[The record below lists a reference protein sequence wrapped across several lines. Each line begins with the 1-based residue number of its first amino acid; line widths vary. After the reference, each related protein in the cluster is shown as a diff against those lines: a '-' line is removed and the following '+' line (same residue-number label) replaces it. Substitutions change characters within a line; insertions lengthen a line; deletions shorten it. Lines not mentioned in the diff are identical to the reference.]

1 MYMNYVGIFNIVV
14 LSSLIGSV
22 IVLLILSIK
31 LIFKNRLTSTFQYYI
46 WMILIIKLIIP
57 FGPHYSFNVSSIY
70 EKFHTENIT
79 NENTQKTLTKPLVQ
93 PQNTISNNLISK
105 NTTRSLDKNIAN
117 NTSLKS
123 KVNIKKALCFAWI
136 LGISILIAILAVGYK
151 KLEKIIILSA
161 KDIKRSHKKI
171 LRNCT
176 TDMKIKVKLELLYS
190 PLITSPSICGIIKPK
205 ILIPKAAVDN
215 IDDKQFKH
223 IIMHELSHLKNKDI
237 IINLVITLLSI
248 IYWFNPILLYGFHKM
263 RQDCEVSCDYQV
275 ISHLNKGENI
285 QYGNTI
291 IKILELSGSS
301 RRLTGTTPM
310 FTNSSEIKRRIT
322 MISKYKKLNTRKIL
336 FGGMVIAAI
345 GVLSIAINISNT
357 SLHKTSSTVV
367 KAQTKAPK
375 VVKRNIIGA
384 ASNENL
390 LSDIKA
396 LKIDNATST
405 SPFSSDI
412 VVYNSHPDE
421 NYESASNVKVTD
433 VGALIND
440 KLVKNGLNSRFIN
453 CAPPKDYCK
462 SYQNSREV
470 IIKNVKNYQNTILLD
485 VHRDLVVKIG
495 STNTINFVLTRKS
508 PYYEKNLKFV
518 TSLVSYIKHSSN
530 LKTAIYYYDYGISY
544 YNQDLSN
551 KSVLVE
557 IGNEY
562 SNDKDIEN
570 CVDTFVSALKNSN
583 K

>member
-1 MYMNYVGIFNIVV
+1 MYMNYVDIFDIVV

-31 LIFKNRLTSTFQYYI
+31 LMFKNRLTSTFQYYI
-46 WMILIIKLIIP
+46 WMILIVKLIIP
-57 FGPHYSFNVSSIY
+57 FGPHYSFNISSIY
-70 EKFHTENIT
+70 EKFHTENTT
-79 NENTQKTLTKPLVQ
+79 NENASKILTKSLAK
-93 PQNTISNNLISK
+93 PQNTTSNSLIST
-105 NTTRSLDKNIAN
+105 NTTRSLDKNITN
-117 NTSLKS
+117 NTSLKP
-123 KVNIKKALCFAWI
+123 KVNIKKTLCFAWI
-136 LGISILIAILAVGYK
+136 LGTIILAVILAMGCK
-151 KLEKIIILSA
+151 KLKRIISFSE
-161 KDIKRSHKKI
+161 KDIQCSHKEI
-171 LRNCT
+171 LHSYT
-176 TDMKIKVKLELLYS
+176 ADMKIKSKLELLYS
-190 PLITSPSICGIIKPK
+190 PQIGSPSICGIIKPK
-205 ILIPKAAVDN
+205 ILIPKAEVDN
-215 IDDKQFKH
+215 INDKEFKY
-223 IIMHELSHLKNKDI
+223 IIMHELFHLKNKDI
-237 IINLVITLLSI
+237 IINWLITLLSI
-248 IYWFNPILLYGFHKM
+248 LYWFNPILLYGFHKM

-310 FTNSSEIKRRIT
+310 FTNSSEIKRRII

-345 GVLSIAINISNT
+345 GLLSIAINISNT
-357 SLHKTSSTVV
+357 SLHKTSSKVV

-375 VVKRNIIGA
+375 VVKQNIIGVT
-384 ASNENL
+384 SNENL

-396 LKIDNATST
+396 LKIDNTNST
-405 SPFSSDI
+405 SPFSSNI

-421 NYESASNVKVTD
+421 NYECASNVKVTD

-440 KLVKNGLNSRFIN
+440 KLIKNGLNSRFIN
-453 CAPPKDYCK
+453 CALPKDYLK

-470 IIKNVKNYQNTILLD
+470 ITRNVKNYRNTILLD
-485 VHRDLVVKIG
+485 VHRDSGKKIG
-495 STNTINFVLTRKS
+495 SNTIIFVLTRKS

-518 TSLVSYIKHSSN
+518 NSIADYIKHSSN
-530 LKTAIYYYDYGISY
+530 VKTSIYYYDYGILY

-557 IGNEY
+557 IGNDW

-570 CVDTFVSALKNSN
+570 CVNAFVSALKNIA

>member
-1 MYMNYVGIFNIVV
+1 MNYIGIFDIVV

-31 LIFKNRLTSTFQYYI
+31 LMFKNRLTSTFQYYI
-46 WMILIIKLIIP
+46 WMILIIKLIVP

-70 EKFHTENIT
+70 KKFHTENIT
-79 NENTQKTLTKPLVQ
+79 NENTKKILTKSL
-93 PQNTISNNLISK
+93 NTASNSLISP
-105 NTTRSLDKNIAN
+105 TATHSLDKTVPN

-123 KVNIKKALCFAWI
+123 KVNVKKVLCFAWI

-151 KLEKIIILSA
+151 KLERIICLSS
-161 KDIKRSHKKI
+161 KDIKYSHKEI

-176 TDMKIKVKLELLYS
+176 ADMKIKAKLELLYS
-190 PLITSPSICGIIKPK
+190 TQITSPSICGIIKPK
-205 ILIPKAAVDN
+205 ILIPKTAVDN
-215 IDDKQFKH
+215 IDDKQFKYT
-223 IIMHELSHLKNKDI
+223 IMHELFHLKNKDI
-237 IINLVITLLSI
+237 IINFLITLLSI

-263 RQDCEVSCDYQV
+263 RQDCEISCDYQV

-310 FTNSSEIKRRIT
+310 FTNSSEIKRRII
-322 MISKYKKLNTRKIL
+322 MISKYKKLSTRKIL
-336 FGGMVIAAI
+336 LGGMVAAAI

-357 SLHKTSSTVV
+357 SLHKTSSKVV

-375 VVKRNIIGA
+375 VVKQNIISIT
-384 ASNENL
+384 SNENL
-390 LSDIKA
+390 SSDIKA
-396 LKIDNATST
+396 LKVNHANST

-421 NYESASNVKVTD
+421 NYRSMSNVKVTD

-453 CAPPKDYCK
+453 CAPPKDYFK
-462 SYQNSREV
+462 SYQNSREA
-470 IIKNVKNYQNTILLD
+470 ITRNVKNYRNAVLLD
-485 VHRDLVVKIG
+485 VHRDSGNKVG
-495 STNTINFVLTRKS
+495 SNTITFVLTRKS
-508 PYYEKNLKFV
+508 PYYEKNLRFV
-518 TSLVSYIKHSSN
+518 NCIADYIKHSSKI
-530 LKTAIYYYDYGISY
+530 KTIIYYYDYGVLY

-557 IGNEY
+557 IGNEL
-562 SNDKDIEN
+562 SNDNDIEN
-570 CVDTFVSALKNSN
+570 CVNTFVSALKGIEIH
-583 K
+583 

>member
-1 MYMNYVGIFNIVV
+1 MYMNYVDIFDIVV

-31 LIFKNRLTSTFQYYI
+31 LMLKNRLTSTFQYYI
-46 WMILIIKLIIP
+46 WMILIIKLIVP

-70 EKFHTENIT
+70 EKFHTENTT
-79 NENTQKTLTKPLVQ
+79 NENTQKILTNSLVQ
-93 PQNTISNNLISK
+93 PQNTTSNNLIST
-105 NTTRSLDKNIAN
+105 NTDRSLDKNVTN
-117 NTSLKS
+117 NTSLKPN
-123 KVNIKKALCFAWI
+123 VNMKKALCFVWM
-136 LGISILIAILAVGYK
+136 LGISILLVILAVGYK
-151 KLEKIIILSA
+151 KLERIISLSV
-161 KDIKRSHKKI
+161 KDIKFSHKEI
-171 LRNCT
+171 LRNCMA
-176 TDMKIKVKLELLYS
+176 DMKIKANLELLYS
-190 PLITSPSICGIIKPK
+190 TQITSPSICGIIKPK
-205 ILIPKAAVDN
+205 ILIPRAAVDD
-215 IDDKQFKH
+215 IDDKQFRH
-223 IIMHELSHLKNKDI
+223 IIMHELFHLKNKDI
-237 IINLVITLLSI
+237 IINWLITLLSI
-248 IYWFNPILLYGFHKM
+248 VYWFNPILLYGFHKM
-263 RQDCEVSCDYQV
+263 RQDCEISCDYQV
-275 ISHLNKGENI
+275 ISHLNKGQNI

-310 FTNSSEIKRRIT
+310 FTNSSEIKRRIL

-336 FGGMVIAAI
+336 LGGMVIAAI

-357 SLHKTSSTVV
+357 SLHKTSFKVV

-375 VVKRNIIGA
+375 VAKQNIINIT
-384 ASNENL
+384 SNENL

-396 LKIDNATST
+396 LKINNANST
-405 SPFSSDI
+405 LPFSSDI

-453 CAPPKDYCK
+453 CAPPKDYLK
-462 SYQNSREV
+462 SYQISREV
-470 IIKNVKNYQNTILLD
+470 ITKNVKNYRNTILLD
-485 VHRDLVVKIG
+485 VHRELGKKIG
-495 STNTINFVLTRKS
+495 SNTITFVLTKKC

-518 TSLVSYIKHSSN
+518 NSLVSYIKHSSN
-530 LKTAIYYYDYGISY
+530 IKTAIYYYDYGVLY

-557 IGNEY
+557 IGNDW

-570 CVDTFVSALKNSN
+570 CVDTLVAALKNIA